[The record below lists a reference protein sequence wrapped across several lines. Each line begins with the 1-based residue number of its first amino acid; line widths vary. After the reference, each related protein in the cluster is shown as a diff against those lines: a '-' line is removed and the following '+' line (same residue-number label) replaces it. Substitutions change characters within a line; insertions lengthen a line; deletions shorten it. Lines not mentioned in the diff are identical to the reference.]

1 VILQLLVAVV
11 SSCRPSWERW
21 TVGLLKKEQEQ
32 PSSCKTAVWVYT
44 FLTVERRS
52 LWYGM
57 CMVQCECKCLIY
69 VVLIPIGETKETKRS
84 DAVLL
89 CIVPEVSLVFVRQVI
104 TEK

>member
-1 VILQLLVAVV
+1 
-11 SSCRPSWERW
+11 
-21 TVGLLKKEQEQ
+21 
-32 PSSCKTAVWVYT
+32 
-44 FLTVERRS
+44 
-52 LWYGM
+52 M